1 MNDAARN
8 DTRSS
13 ATANNHRNITEP
25 NTLPVESQSRAVGS
39 ESDMAM
45 KSVIEEAAAIPGIA
59 AQPLAALRA
68 KLAEHAFNL
77 VVAGEFKRGKS
88 TIINALLGS
97 DLLPTGVVPLTSVV
111 TLLRYGDT
119 PGATVVFDH
128 GETRAVPLDTL
139 PAYVTEGGNPKNA
152 KGVREVAVTFP
163 AEWLNGGIRLVDTP
177 GIGSVH
183 QHNTEVTYQYLPQ
196 ADAVIFVACVDQ
208 PVSRTELDFLSRI
221 RRYAGKVFC
230 LLNKTDYL
238 SEAELAESAAFATHA
253 LRDALGAPVPVF
265 PVSARLALRGRT
277 ENDPQLL
284 ARSRFPEFEAALR
297 RFLLEEGGEVWLNS
311 VRQHLLWLLAEG
323 RLSVEL
329 ELRALTT
336 PLASLEA
343 NVQAFAAKKRETL
356 QAKSDFD
363 ALLEADGRRLVKERV
378 EPDLESFKR
387 ELVPRLDATLD
398 ARYCELRGQGSA
410 ALQAGLEQ
418 QLILEVR
425 RAFDTWREEEDAA
438 VGEVFESLCNRF
450 WNRIQDTVDELL
462 RYSAELFAIPF
473 AAIGAESLWRGRSGF
488 YYKFWEEP
496 PALRML
502 TDSFVAMLPGVLGHP
517 LILRHARRRAA
528 ELAEMQSG
536 RLRHDFE
543 ERIKKSVHDFRR
555 EMLERIEVAIA
566 GIEAAIDKGRALRM
580 KGESE
585 AASRQA
591 ELAAARAQIQAL
603 EKRLRVDT

>member
-1 MNDAARN
+1 MNDAVRIGMHMDRN
-8 DTRSS
+8 FTIPLGH
-13 ATANNHRNITEP
+13 AEP
-25 NTLPVESQSRAVGS
+25 
-39 ESDMAM
+39 ESDRAM
-45 KSVIEEAAAIPGIA
+45 KSIVEEAAAVPGMA
-59 AQPLAALRA
+59 ALPLAALRA
-68 KLAEHAFNL
+68 KLADHAFNL

-88 TIINALLGS
+88 TVINALLGV

-119 PGATVVFDH
+119 LGATVIFDH
-128 GETRAVPLDTL
+128 GETRAVPLESL
-139 PAYVTEGGNPKNA
+139 PDYVTERGNPKNA

-163 AEWLNGGIRLVDTP
+163 AEWLNGGIRVVDTP

-183 QHNTEVTYQYLPQ
+183 EHNTEVTFRYLPQ

-208 PVSRTELDFLSRI
+208 PVSRTELDFLSRV

-238 SEAELAESAAFATHA
+238 SEAELAESAAFSSHA

-277 ENDPQLL
+277 ENDAELL
-284 ARSRFPEFEAALR
+284 ARSRFPEFDAALR

-311 VRQHLLWLLAEG
+311 VRQNLLRLLAEG

-329 ELRALTT
+329 EMRALTT

-363 ALLEADGRRLVKERV
+363 ALLEAEARRLVKERV

-387 ELVPRLDATLD
+387 ELVPRLHAALD
-398 ARYCELRGQGSA
+398 ARCGELRGRGSA
-410 ALQAGLEQ
+410 ALQAGLEE

-425 RAFDTWREEEDAA
+425 RAFETWRAEEDAA
-438 VGEVFESLCNRF
+438 VGEVFESLCSRF
-450 WNRIQDTVDELL
+450 WGRMQDTVNELL

-473 AAIGAESLWRGRSGF
+473 AAIGAGSLWRGRSDF
-488 YYKFWEEP
+488 YYKFWDEP

-517 LILRHARRRAA
+517 LILRHAQRRAA
-528 ELAEMQSG
+528 ELTDMQSG

-555 EMLERIEVAIA
+555 EMLERMEATIA
-566 GIEAAIDKGRALRM
+566 GIETAVNKGRALRT

-591 ELAAARAQIQAL
+591 ELAAALAKIQAL
-603 EKRLRVDT
+603 EERLRVDA

>member
-1 MNDAARN
+1 MD
-8 DTRSS
+8 
-13 ATANNHRNITEP
+13 RNIVIPFEDAKP
-25 NTLPVESQSRAVGS
+25 ESRRAM
-39 ESDMAM
+39 D
-45 KSVIEEAAAIPGIA
+45 SVIDEAVAIAGIA

-77 VVAGEFKRGKS
+77 VVVGEFKRGKS
-88 TIINALLGS
+88 TVINALLGT

-119 PGATVVFDH
+119 PGATVVFEN

-139 PAYVTEGGNPKNA
+139 SDYVTERGNSKNA
-152 KGVREVAVTFP
+152 KGVREVAVSCP
-163 AEWLNGGIRLVDTP
+163 AEWLKGGIRLVDTP

-183 QHNTEVTYQYLPQ
+183 RHNTEVTYQYLPQ
-196 ADAVIFVACVDQ
+196 ADAVILVASVEQ
-208 PVSRTELDFLSRI
+208 PVSSVELDFLADI

-238 SEAELAESAAFATHA
+238 NEAELAESVAFATQA
-253 LRDALGAPVPVF
+253 LREALGVPVPVF

-277 ENDPQLL
+277 ENDPELL
-284 ARSRFPEFEAALR
+284 ARSRFPEFDAALR

-311 VRQHLLWLLAEG
+311 VRQHLLRLLAES

-336 PLASLEA
+336 PLESLEA

-363 ALLEADGRRLVKERV
+363 ALLEADGRKLVKERV
-378 EPDLESFKR
+378 EPDLEAFKR
-387 ELVPRLDATLD
+387 ELTSRFDAALDSWYD
-398 ARYCELRGQGSA
+398 ELRGQGSA
-410 ALQAGLEQ
+410 ALQAGLEE

-425 RAFDTWREEEDAA
+425 RAFDIWRAEEDAA
-438 VGEVFESLCNRF
+438 VGGVFESLCNRF
-450 WNRIQDTVDELL
+450 WRRIQDTVDELL

-473 AAIGAESLWRGRSGF
+473 AAIGAESLWRSRSGF

-502 TDSFVAMLPGVLGHP
+502 TDSFAAMLPGVLGHP

-528 ELAEMQSG
+528 ELAEIQSG

-555 EMLERIEVAIA
+555 EMLERIEATIT
-566 GIEAAIDKGRALRM
+566 GIEAAIEKGQALRM

-585 AASRQA
+585 AALRQA
-591 ELAAARAQIQAL
+591 QLAAALAKIQAL
-603 EKRLRVDT
+603 EKRLAGDA

>member
-1 MNDAARN
+1 MNDAV
-8 DTRSS
+8 
-13 ATANNHRNITEP
+13 NIDG
-25 NTLPVESQSRAVGS
+25 LFSFV
-39 ESDMAM
+39 D
-45 KSVIEEAAAIPGIA
+45 EAAAIPCIA

-68 KLAEHAFNL
+68 KVAEHAFNL

-88 TIINALLGS
+88 TVINALVGA

-119 PGATVVFDH
+119 PGATVVFAK

-139 PAYVTEGGNPKNA
+139 SDYVTERGNPKNA
-152 KGVREVAVTFP
+152 KGVQEVAVTFP
-163 AEWLNGGIRLVDTP
+163 AEWLKGGIRLVDTP

-183 QHNTEVTYQYLPQ
+183 RHNTEVTYRYLPQ
-196 ADAVIFVACVDQ
+196 ADAVIFVASVEQ
-208 PVSRTELDFLSRI
+208 PVSSIELDFLADI

-238 SEAELAESAAFATHA
+238 NEAELAESVAFATQA
-253 LRDALGAPVPVF
+253 LREALGAPVPVF

-277 ENDPQLL
+277 ENDPELL
-284 ARSRFPEFEAALR
+284 ARSRFAEFDAALR
-297 RFLLEEGGEVWLNS
+297 HFLLEEGGEVWRNS
-311 VRQHLLWLLAEG
+311 VRSNLLRLLAEG

-329 ELRALTT
+329 ESRALST
-336 PLASLEA
+336 PLKLLEA
-343 NVQAFAAKKRETL
+343 NVQAFAVKKRETL
-356 QAKSDFD
+356 QSKSDFD
-363 ALLEADGRRLVKERV
+363 ALLEADGRKLVKERV
-378 EPDLESFKR
+378 EPDLEAFKR
-387 ELVPRLDATLD
+387 ELTFRLDAALD
-398 ARYCELRGQGSA
+398 TWYGELRDQGSA

-418 QLILEVR
+418 RLILEVR
-425 RAFDTWREEEDAA
+425 RAFEAWRAEADAA
-438 VGEVFESLCNRF
+438 VGEIFESLCNRF
-450 WNRIQDTVDELL
+450 WKRIQDSVDELL

-473 AAIGAESLWRGRSGF
+473 AAIGAESLWRSRSGF

-502 TDSFVAMLPGVLGHP
+502 TDSLVTMLPGVLGHP
-517 LILRHARRRAA
+517 MILRHARRRAA
-528 ELAEMQSG
+528 ELAEIQSG

-555 EMLERIEVAIA
+555 EMLERIEATIA
-566 GIEAAIDKGRALRM
+566 GIEAAIEKGRALRM

-591 ELAAARAQIQAL
+591 ELAAVLAKIQTL
-603 EKRLRVDT
+603 EDRLRVDV